1 MSAHDDHSV
10 PLPESDTLT
19 YLSGAEVRAAC
30 AEIDPLACMHET
42 LVAHAE
48 GRTVLPPETHL
59 GWTPPGGG
67 EARGITMAGLVDG
80 EVTVAGTK
88 IINAN
93 PANVAHGLPRASGL
107 TVLFEP
113 RTARPL
119 CVMEG
124 AHISALRTAAVSV
137 LAARHLVRPGAR
149 TAALFGAGV
158 IAREHALMLARGL
171 PGIEEIRVYDSV
183 PGRVAQ
189 FERDTGA
196 ALGAYEVKVT
206 AAVDAHTAAHGA
218 DVLIACTSTRRGYVE
233 RSWLAPGALV
243 VNVSLDDLTE
253 SALTGAD
260 RLYVDDWDLIRE
272 DPYRLL
278 GKLLREGRVRQD
290 EAATLGDVLTGA
302 RPGRTGDDEV
312 IVVNP
317 FGLAVEDIALAHRV
331 FRVARHRGLGTALP
345 R

>member
-1 MSAHDDHSV
+1 MSAHDDHTAH
-10 PLPESDTLT
+10 LPESDTLT
-19 YLSGAEVRAAC
+19 YLSGAEVREAC
-30 AEIDPLACMHET
+30 VEIDPLACMHET
-42 LVAHAE
+42 LVAHAG
-48 GRTVLPPETHL
+48 GRTVLPPEAHL
-59 GWTPPGGG
+59 GWTPPDGG
-67 EARGITMAGLVDG
+67 EARSIAVPGLVDG
-80 EVTVAGTK
+80 GLRAVGAK

-93 PANVAHGLPRASGL
+93 PANVAQGLPRASGL
-107 TVLFEP
+107 TVLFDP

-149 TAALFGAGV
+149 TAALYGAGV
-158 IAREHALMLARGL
+158 IAREHALMLARRL
-171 PGIEEIRVYDSV
+171 PGIEEIRVYDAV

-189 FERDTGA
+189 FERDVGA
-196 ALGAYEVKVT
+196 VLGAHEVKVT
-206 AAVDAHTAAHGA
+206 AAVDARTAARGA
-218 DVLIACTSTRRGYVE
+218 DVVIACTSTRRGYVE
-233 RSWLAPGALV
+233 RSWLAPGALA

-253 SALTGAD
+253 SVLTGAD
-260 RLYVDDWDLIRE
+260 RLYVDDWDLIRD

-278 GKLLREGRVRQD
+278 GTLLREGRVRQD
-290 EAATLGDVLTGA
+290 DAATLGEVLTGA
-302 RPGRTGDDEV
+302 RPGRTGDDEL

-331 FRVARHRGLGTALP
+331 FRVARHRGLGTVLP